1 MSKKYKTG
9 VYVNKEPSLFST
21 IRDEEYPLNFF
32 HFISDQAIL
41 PKSENDQQIL
51 LNLALH
57 MLSAND
63 IGIVKFIF
71 KDKMSKTQL
80 YDKYKFLPNDA
91 EIFLCNIREKLR
103 HSRLLLTFLI
113 GESIPESRPFKS
125 CMVEVLYF
133 GTNHQIQWKTIEL
146 LLSYDI
152 NSIGELIDYIEK
164 HEKEHSD
171 DMTEW
176 WEHFGINNDDAEFIT
191 TLLSLNGYLHIHYTE
206 HGIVD
211 VLCDEYPTNV
221 YFAMLSFFNER
232 PIFNGNLFPAQKEA
246 LIHMINTKL
255 SEKERDI
262 LKYRYEKKYSLGKIK
277 ELTNE
282 SSKYRITQWINIIL
296 KDLSGFMP
304 YIENGM
310 LDTSKRDQMKQISLN
325 FDDIYLPRRISN
337 LLINFGIRNV
347 HDLLIF
353 IRMTDSNKWYDQ
365 IPNIGDKSAEK
376 IESCLLT
383 HSIDIK
389 QIKES
394 RDK

>member
-21 IRDEEYPLNFF
+21 IKDEEYPLNFF
-32 HFISDQAIL
+32 HFISDQAVL
-41 PKSENDQQIL
+41 PTSENDQQTL

-57 MLSAND
+57 MLSINNIAFCNC
-63 IGIVKFIF
+63 IF
-71 KDKMSKTQL
+71 KDKMSETQL
-80 YDKYKFLPNDA
+80 YDKYKFLPN
-91 EIFLCNIREKLR
+91 EIEILLYNIREKLR
-103 HSRLLLTFLI
+103 DSRLLLTFLI
-113 GESIPESRPFKS
+113 GESIPESLPFKS

-133 GTNHQIQWKTIEL
+133 GTNHQIQWKTIAL
-146 LLSYDI
+146 LLSHNI

-164 HEKEHSD
+164 YEKEHSD
-171 DMTEW
+171 DTTDW
-176 WEHFGINNDDAEFIT
+176 WYPLGINNDDAEFIT

-221 YFAMLSFFNER
+221 YFALLSFFNER

-246 LIHMINTKL
+246 LIHMIDTKL

-277 ELTNE
+277 ELANE
-282 SSKYRITQWINIIL
+282 SSKYKITQWINIIL
-296 KDLSGFMP
+296 KNLSGFMP

-310 LDTSKRDQMKQISLN
+310 PDTSKRDQMEQIPLN
-325 FDDIYLPRRISN
+325 FNDVHIPKRISN
-337 LLINFGIRNV
+337 LLIDFGIRNV

-365 IPNIGDKSAEK
+365 IPNIGDKSADK
-376 IESCLLT
+376 IESCLIA
-383 HSIDIK
+383 HCIDIK
-389 QIKES
+389 QIK
-394 RDK
+394 RR

>member
-21 IRDEEYPLNFF
+21 IGDEEYPLNFF
-32 HFISDQAIL
+32 HFISDQAVL
-41 PKSENDQQIL
+41 PTSENDQQTL

-57 MLSAND
+57 MLSINNIAFCNC
-63 IGIVKFIF
+63 IF
-71 KDKMSKTQL
+71 KDKMSETQL
-80 YDKYKFLPNDA
+80 YDKYKILPN
-91 EIFLCNIREKLR
+91 EIEILLYNIREKLR
-103 HSRLLLTFLI
+103 DSRLLLTFLI
-113 GESIPESRPFKS
+113 GESIPESLPFKS

-146 LLSYDI
+146 LLSHNI

-171 DMTEW
+171 DTTDW
-176 WEHFGINNDDAEFIT
+176 WYPLGINNDDAEFIT

-221 YFAMLSFFNER
+221 YFALLSFFNER

-246 LIHMINTKL
+246 LIHMIDTKL

-277 ELTNE
+277 ELANE
-282 SSKYRITQWINIIL
+282 SSKYKITQWINIIL
-296 KDLSGFMP
+296 KNLSGFMP

-310 LDTSKRDQMKQISLN
+310 MDTSKRDQMEQISLN
-325 FDDIYLPRRISN
+325 FDDVHFPKRISN
-337 LLINFGIRNV
+337 LLIDFSIRNV

-353 IRMTDSNKWYDQ
+353 IRMTDSNKWYDH

-376 IESCLLT
+376 IESCLMT
-383 HSIDIK
+383 HCIDIK
-389 QIKES
+389 QIKGGS
-394 RDK
+394 